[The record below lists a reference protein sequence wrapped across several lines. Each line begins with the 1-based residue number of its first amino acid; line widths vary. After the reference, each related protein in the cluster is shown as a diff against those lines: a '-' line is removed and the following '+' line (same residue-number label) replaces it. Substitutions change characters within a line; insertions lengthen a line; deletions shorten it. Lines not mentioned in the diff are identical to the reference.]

1 MPYKA
6 DKRYYLTEDGK
17 VVEEGD
23 AAARTLLIGE
33 GGEMPLAD
41 ARKYGLV
48 DEGAAEEVP
57 AEKATPAA
65 PANKAVSKA
74 PANKAAPAPPP
85 AEPNAEV
92 PPADEPPPAEPNAE
106 APTVDEAAKE

>member
-1 MPYKA
+1 MPWKA
-6 DKRYYLTEDGK
+6 DRRLYLDENGK

-23 AAARTLLIGE
+23 EAARTLLIGE

-41 ARKYGLV
+41 ARTYGLV
-48 DEGAAEEVP
+48 DEGAAEEAP

-74 PANKAAPAPPP
+74 PANKSMAPVEPVAEAPP
-85 AEPNAEV
+85 AE
-92 PPADEPPPAEPNAE
+92 AE
-106 APTVDEAAKE
+106 APPVDEAAKE

>member
-1 MPYKA
+1 MPWKA
-6 DKRYYLTEDGK
+6 DRRLYLSEDGK
-17 VVEEGD
+17 VAEEGD
-23 AAARTLLIGE
+23 PAARTLLIGE

-48 DEGAAEEVP
+48 PDEPNAEP
-57 AEKATPAA
+57 APADEKAVATA

-74 PANKAAPAPPP
+74 PANKSAAPAPPP

-92 PPADEPPPAEPNAE
+92 PPVDEPPPAEA
-106 APTVDEAAKE
+106 